1 MANARKLLLNSTIIA
16 GSIALAAMSV
26 PALAQTA
33 AETKGET
40 AKSAEIEEL
49 VVTGSRLKRS
59 NFNSPAPIT
68 VITTENS
75 ALQGLVDT
83 GAIL

>member
-40 AKSAEIEEL
+40 AKSAEIE
-49 VVTGSRLKRS
+49 
-59 NFNSPAPIT
+59 
-68 VITTENS
+68 
-75 ALQGLVDT
+75 
-83 GAIL
+83 